1 MFKERNNKMGKTSKP
16 SYSKGTVSVNGNTV
30 ASNYKKGNTV
40 VSNYNMPETEK
51 GIYDYA
57 QNALL
62 NSLPQ
67 VNIFSQDT
75 RNDINS
81 QVEAYKNKG
90 LQTIYDTYNPL
101 LENLKTDIASR
112 FGNLNN
118 SVFFDNLNSIENN
131 RANAV
136 SDLAQDVE
144 SKRNELYNDELSKRY
159 NYLNL
164 MNTLQN
170 MINSNAINY
179 MNIAQGNSSSGNSY
193 NQANRSADTSN
204 TQNNINNML
213 QAVALAAQFAKY
225 M

>member
-1 MFKERNNKMGKTSKP
+1 MGKKSKP

-30 ASNYKKGNTV
+30 ASNYKKGNSI
-40 VSNYNMPETEK
+40 VSNYNMPELEK

-62 NSLPQ
+62 NALPQ
-67 VNIFSQDT
+67 VNVFSQDT

-90 LQTIYDTYNPL
+90 MQTIYDTYNPL

-131 RANAV
+131 RANAM

-144 SKRNELYNDELSKRY
+144 AKRNDLFNDELSKRY

-179 MNIAQGNSSSGNSY
+179 MNMAQGNSSSGNSY
-193 NQANRSADTSN
+193 NQANNTANANN
-204 TQNNINNML
+204 TQNNINNIL

>member
-1 MFKERNNKMGKTSKP
+1 MRAVFSIYAAMGKNSKP

-67 VNIFSQDT
+67 VNVFSPET

-81 QVEAYKNKG
+81 QVEAYKNKSM
-90 LQTIYDTYNPL
+90 QTIYDTYNPM

-131 RANAV
+131 RANAM

-144 SKRNELYNDELSKRY
+144 AKRNDLFKDELNKRY

-170 MINSNAINY
+170 AISNNAIDY
-179 MNIAQGNSSSGNSY
+179 MKIAQGNSSSGNSF
-193 NQANRSADTSN
+193 N
-204 TQNNINNML
+204 QNNYNLNKDQQNQNIENIGKIL
-213 QAVALAAQFAKY
+213 QLMAMFL
-225 M
+225 

>member
-1 MFKERNNKMGKTSKP
+1 MGKNSKP

-67 VNIFSQDT
+67 VNVFSPET

-81 QVEAYKNKG
+81 QVEAYKNKSM
-90 LQTIYDTYNPL
+90 QTIYDTYNPM
-101 LENLKTDIASR
+101 LEDLKTDIASR

-131 RANAV
+131 RANAM

-144 SKRNELYNDELSKRY
+144 AKRNDLFNDELSKRY

-179 MNIAQGNSSSGNSY
+179 MNMAQGNSSSGNSY
-193 NQANRSADTSN
+193 NQANNTANANN
-204 TQNNINNML
+204 TQSNINNIL

>member
-1 MFKERNNKMGKTSKP
+1 MGKKSKP

-30 ASNYKKGNTV
+30 ASNYKKGNSI
-40 VSNYNMPETEK
+40 VSNYNMPELEK

-67 VNIFSQDT
+67 VNVFSPET

-81 QVEAYKNKG
+81 QVEAYRNKSM
-90 LQTIYDTYNPL
+90 QTINDTYNPL

-131 RANAV
+131 RANAM

-144 SKRNELYNDELSKRY
+144 AKRNDLFNDELSKRY

-164 MNTLQN
+164 MNSLQN
-170 MINSNAINY
+170 MINNNAINY
-179 MNIAQGNSSSGNSY
+179 MNMAQGNSSSGNSF
-193 NQANRSADTSN
+193 NQANNTANANN
-204 TQNNINNML
+204 TQNNINNLL
-213 QAVALAAQFAKY
+213 QAIALAAQFAKY